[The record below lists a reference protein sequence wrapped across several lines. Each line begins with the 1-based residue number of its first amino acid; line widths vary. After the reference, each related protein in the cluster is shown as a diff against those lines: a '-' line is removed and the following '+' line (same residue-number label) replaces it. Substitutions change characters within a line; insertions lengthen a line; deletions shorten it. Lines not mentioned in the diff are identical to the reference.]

1 LQRTCLKGDESL
13 DTGIA
18 RNLALIQE
26 KIARAAERSG
36 RQPSEVKLVAV
47 TKGVAPERIK
57 EALSCG
63 VKAFGENRVQEFQ
76 QKHQVLGD
84 LVEWHFIGHLQRN
97 KAKYLVGKIEL
108 LHSLDSL
115 KLAKTLEDL
124 AARSGTIWKVL
135 VQVNVSGEP
144 TKHGIAPSELDYFL
158 EELRKFKGLEV
169 CGLMTIAPYSPNPE
183 TVRPVFRKLR
193 QLRDECTRKNPWFD
207 MKHLSMGMSAD
218 FEVAVEEGAT
228 IVRIGS
234 AIFSEPLSN

>member
-1 LQRTCLKGDESL
+1 LCA
-13 DTGIA
+13 GIA
-18 RNLALIQE
+18 ENLALVQE
-26 KIARAAERSG
+26 KIARAAERVG
-36 RQPSEVKLVAV
+36 RDPSQVKLVAV
-47 TKGVAPERIK
+47 SKGVAPERIK

-63 VKAFGENRVQEFQ
+63 VKDFGENRVQEFQ

-97 KAKYLVGKIEL
+97 KAKYLVGKIKL

-115 KLAKTLEDL
+115 KLAQTLEKL
-124 AARSGTIWKVL
+124 ATRSGTSWKVL

-144 TKHGIAPSELDYFL
+144 TKHGISPSELDYFL

-169 CGLMTIAPYSPNPE
+169 CGLMTIAPYSPDPE

-193 QLRDECTRKNPWFD
+193 QLRDEFTKKKPWLD
-207 MKHLSMGMSAD
+207 LMHLSMGMSAD

-234 AIFSEPLSN
+234 AIFSEPLCN